1 MFKLTLGGMIV
12 MAIVTAFW
20 LPNYAPYNV
29 PLILLMMLGMG
40 ALLGAWFYHEF
51 ATVEID
57 ESDLEFLRDFR
68 DIIDHNA
75 PYKVQILN
83 NGKMKI
89 EKMPNGLMQK
99 EKK

>member
-40 ALLGAWFYHEF
+40 ALLGAW
-51 ATVEID
+51 
-57 ESDLEFLRDFR
+57 LL
-68 DIIDHNA
+68 
-75 PYKVQILN
+75 
-83 NGKMKI
+83 
-89 EKMPNGLMQK
+89 
-99 EKK
+99 